1 MENISAKTVFG
12 YIMRMIRP
20 FPLSIASMLLV
31 AIFWAID
38 VSLRPYLLKIILDT
52 IVNTPKA
59 DLLVAAGA
67 PIFWYLFMSF
77 MMSTVFRL
85 HDYFASYKMIPEMR
99 HTIALTAVQNLLGQS
114 HQFYQNNYTGSLV
127 NKVNDLT
134 ASIPDIIQIVTDR
147 FIPLFCVILIAIF
160 TLWQVAPIFSIC
172 MMTWASMFIIG
183 ALLLSNYMSKLSD
196 DWSERG
202 SIITGKMVDVLS
214 NMLAVRLFSR
224 QKNEISILSQAFD
237 EAVNSEKKMQ
247 LVNFWVWFV
256 YGYSFFLSLGFNF
269 YFLIQGHQEGWITVG
284 DFVIVLTINMSIVEF
299 MWQVTRDF
307 PNFTRLFGKIT
318 QGLRA
323 ILTEANVCNAPSAR
337 PLVIRA
343 GEIKFEDVRFN
354 YSDADSLFE
363 GKSVTIQAKEKVGL
377 VGYSGGGKTTFVNL
391 ILRLYDLNAG
401 RITIDEQDISQ
412 VTQESLRDAISMIPQ
427 DPSLFNRS
435 LMENI
440 RYGCFSATNENVIEA
455 AKKAYAHDFIMNIPQ
470 DYEAHI
476 GERGVKL
483 SGGQRQRLVIARAI
497 LKNAPI
503 LILDEATSQLD
514 SITEGYIQSSIN
526 ELIRNK
532 TTIIIAHRLST
543 LLHMD
548 RILVFDNGKI
558 VESGPHQEL
567 IAKQGL
573 YKSLWEKQV
582 DGFLPE

>member
-1 MENISAKTVFG
+1 
-12 YIMRMIRP
+12 
-20 FPLSIASMLLV
+20 MLLV

-52 IVNTPKA
+52 IVSTPTT
-59 DLLVAAGA
+59 DLLVTIGS

-99 HTIALTAVQNLLGQS
+99 RAIALTAVQNLLGQS

-127 NKVNDLT
+127 NKINHLT
-134 ASIPDIIQIVTDR
+134 TSIPDIVQIITDR

-172 MMTWASMFIIG
+172 MLTWATMFILG
-183 ALLLSNYMSKLSD
+183 ALLLSDYMSKLSD

-214 NMLAVRLFSR
+214 NMLSVRLFSR
-224 QKNEISILSQAFD
+224 QKNEIEMLDQTFD
-237 EAVNSEKKMQ
+237 EAVISEKKMQ
-247 LVNFWVWFV
+247 WVNFWVWFV

-307 PNFTRLFGKIT
+307 PNFTQLFGKIT

-323 ILTEANVCNAPSAR
+323 ILAEVNVCDVPTAQA
-337 PLVIRA
+337 LVTKT

-354 YSDADSLFE
+354 YSGAESLFE
-363 GKSVTIQAKEKVGL
+363 GKSVTIHAKEKVGL

-401 RITIDEQDISQ
+401 RIIIDGQDISQ
-412 VTQESLRDAISMIPQ
+412 ITQKSLRAAISMIPQ

-435 LMENI
+435 IMENI
-440 RYGCFSATNENVIEA
+440 RYGCASATNEEVIEA
-455 AKKAYAHDFIMNIPQ
+455 AKKAHAHDFITTIPEG
-470 DYEAHI
+470 YAAHI

-497 LKNAPI
+497 LKDAPI

-514 SITEGYIQSSIN
+514 SITEGYIQSSIS
-526 ELIRNK
+526 ELMRDK

-548 RILVFDNGKI
+548 RILVFDNGQI
-558 VESGPHQEL
+558 VESGSHHEL

-573 YKSLWEKQV
+573 YKMLWEKQV
-582 DGFLPE
+582 DGFLPEDN